1 MSDDDFRDDI
11 ARLEERVEA
20 LTAERER
27 CRKISFAAKLA
38 IGAGAIWIVLV
49 LVTLIPFAPATFFG
63 AMAAVIGGT
72 VLLGS
77 NKTTWEQTE
86 TALHAAENMRA
97 QLIGRME
104 LRVVGEERPT
114 IH

>member
-1 MSDDDFRDDI
+1 MNDDFSDDI
-11 ARLEERVEA
+11 AGLEERIEA

-27 CRKISFAAKLA
+27 CRKVSFAAKLA
-38 IGAGAIWIVLV
+38 IGAGAIWIALV
-49 LVTLIPFAPATFFG
+49 LTTIIPFAPATFFG
-63 AMAAVIGGT
+63 ALAAVLGGT

-86 TALHAAENMRA
+86 AALSAAETQRA

-104 LRVVGEERPT
+104 LRLVGEERPT

>member
-1 MSDDDFRDDI
+1 MNDDDIPDDI
-11 ARLEERVEA
+11 AHLEERIEA
-20 LTAERER
+20 LRAERER
-27 CRKISFAAKLA
+27 CRKISSAAKILIA
-38 IGAGAIWIVLV
+38 AGAAWIVLV
-49 LVTLIPFAPATFFG
+49 LVTIIPFAPATFFG
-63 AMAAVIGGT
+63 AMAAAIGGT

-86 TALHAAENMRA
+86 AALHAAEATRA
-97 QLIGRME
+97 QLIGRMD